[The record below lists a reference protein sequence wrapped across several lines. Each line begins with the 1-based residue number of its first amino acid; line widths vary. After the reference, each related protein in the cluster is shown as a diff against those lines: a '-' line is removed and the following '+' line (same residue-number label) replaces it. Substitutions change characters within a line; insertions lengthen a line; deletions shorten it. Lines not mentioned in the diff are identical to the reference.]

1 MLSPAHRRPQWGKRN
16 QESYLEKVK
25 CELKFESEKK
35 LEEKALLIKER
46 WQGGKESA
54 SKAGDIGDSGSNP
67 GSGRSPGGG
76 NGNPLQYSCLENPMD
91 RGTWWA
97 TVHGITKSQTWLS
110 GSHFHFRFFQGTF
123 EGEREVRWDGEKAK
137 KGIMVRQV
145 TALESWSLIPLGSSG
160 SQSKIHTSEI
170 AHPKGKRVGIPI
182 RQFPLDIGWGLYP
195 EGVNS
200 PACLAYCMWVDRRDS
215 PSASVARE
223 IHKRSAM
230 RTVESQAVL
239 HISAKV
245 MRAGL

>member
-91 RGTWWA
+91 RGPWWA
-97 TVHGITKSQTWLS
+97 TVHGITKSKHDGVTEYTHKEGKAIMTQRVLKCLYGSERRGNAEKELGVAGGGWMSACKFALCASLAHSCLWPALTKRKWQPTPVFLPGESHGRRSLVGSAHGLRAFQRPHFQMLS
-110 GSHFHFRFFQGTF
+110 R
-123 EGEREVRWDGEKAK
+123 
-137 KGIMVRQV
+137 
-145 TALESWSLIPLGSSG
+145 
-160 SQSKIHTSEI
+160 
-170 AHPKGKRVGIPI
+170 
-182 RQFPLDIGWGLYP
+182 
-195 EGVNS
+195 
-200 PACLAYCMWVDRRDS
+200 
-215 PSASVARE
+215 
-223 IHKRSAM
+223 
-230 RTVESQAVL
+230 
-239 HISAKV
+239 
-245 MRAGL
+245 